1 MKCKLKEDIEME
13 SIIHQGLV
21 FNSYEE
27 LEKAERLLLQ
37 AGIKTECQ
45 TLLSAGFQ
53 FEVEFQASMMEIDLS
68 EEEIEIIVEKID
80 RDDYLSEQ
88 INIAIVEHIEDVK
101 KN

>member
-1 MKCKLKEDIEME
+1 ME

-53 FEVEFQASMMEIDLS
+53 FEVEYQSSVMELDLT
-68 EEEIEIIVEKID
+68 EQEVNRVVEKLD
-80 RDDYLSEQ
+80 NDEYLSEQ
-88 INIAIVEHIEDVK
+88 INIAVIEHIEDTQK
-101 KN
+101 

>member
-1 MKCKLKEDIEME
+1 ME

-53 FEVEFQASMMEIDLS
+53 FEVEYQCSVMELDLT
-68 EEEIEIIVEKID
+68 EQEVNRVVEKLD
-80 RDDYLSEQ
+80 NDEYLSEQ
-88 INIAIVEHIEDVK
+88 INIAVIEHIEDTQK
-101 KN
+101 